1 MKQSIVSTL
10 VFCFT
15 LSTLSFAQ
23 VTETPK
29 KKRNWIVGVGAAVP
43 TYYLLGDNE
52 TTTHQYSITLGYR
65 GFTLSGYTMPVFFK
79 SLYSLYERADYIN
92 NSHLTFGYQYVFS
105 KKSNAQVKP
114 IVGLEYGLI
123 STVLNTGVRYKRS
136 QILFSVMT
144 FGFNNLVN
152 VPLWERN
159 GAENYFSLKYQ
170 FLF

>member
-1 MKQSIVSTL
+1 M
-10 VFCFT
+10 
-15 LSTLSFAQ
+15 STLSFAQ

-79 SLYSLYERADYIN
+79 SLYSSYESADYIN

-144 FGFNNLVN
+144 FGFDNLVN